1 MIFDLATFTTI
12 HTALSLAALASGI
25 IVVIGLVGSKP
36 LPVWNA
42 IFLATAVATSAT
54 GFGFPFTAFLPSH
67 AVAAVALVVLAVTIL
82 AYYAFGL
89 SGAWRPIY
97 VVGVVVSLYFDVFVA
112 IVQAFRK
119 IPSLTALAPTGSE
132 PPFAA
137 AQGAALVIFA
147 ILAVAASIK
156 FHPGTSM
163 TSVR

>member
-42 IFLATAVATSAT
+42 VFLATAVATSAT

-67 AVAAVALVVLAVTIL
+67 GVAAVALVVLAVTIL
-82 AYYAFGL
+82 AYYVFGL

-97 VVGVVVSLYFDVFVA
+97 VVGVVISLYFDVFVA

-119 IPSLTALAPTGSE
+119 IPTLTALAPTGSE
-132 PPFAA
+132 PPFAV

-147 ILAVAASIK
+147 ILAVTASIK
-156 FHPGTSM
+156 FHPA
-163 TSVR
+163 RR

>member
-42 IFLATAVATSAT
+42 VFLATAVATSAT

-67 AVAAVALVVLAVTIL
+67 GVAAVALVVLAMTIL
-82 AYYAFGL
+82 AYYVFGL

-97 VVGVVVSLYFDVFVA
+97 VVGVVISLYFDVFVA

-119 IPSLTALAPTGSE
+119 IPTLTALAPTGSE
-132 PPFAA
+132 PPFAV

-147 ILAVAASIK
+147 VLAVAASIK
-156 FHPGTSM
+156 FHPAH
-163 TSVR
+163 R